1 MWWSNL
7 RLHAAGI
14 EEERRQFEDG
24 QDFDPRRVRLATVH
38 TRQDVAPLYHL
49 VSWAVYMLVV
59 LTALAGA
66 HVRHHW

>member
-38 TRQDVAPLYHL
+38 KRQDIAALYHL
-49 VSWAVYMLVV
+49 
-59 LTALAGA
+59 
-66 HVRHHW
+66 